1 MVRFIYFI
9 AATAATFPST
19 TYSLE
24 APSPV
29 PAPLLAFDPIPTPV
43 EALNHGYEMEHTQH
57 TQDLTDREPRTQS
70 HYAYNRHEER
80 YRAGSAWNDEPCC
93 WCHGDYYPCRCA
105 EKGKNTASM
114 AQESSPPHSTHSVRY
129 RPRPYRNHNA
139 QLARLSAIEVTIDGT
154 PCKWCLGTFVPC
166 FCEDGAPDKAVQQ
179 FDHDPLE
186 SSETLSL
193 DYERRLAQF

>member
-1 MVRFIYFI
+1 MRFISFF
-9 AATAATFPST
+9 AATATTFPSV

-29 PAPLLAFDPIPTPV
+29 PAPLLAFDPIPSPV
-43 EALNHGYEMEHTQH
+43 EALNHGYDMAHTQH
-57 TQDLTDREPRTQS
+57 TQDHINREPRTES

-80 YRAGSAWNDEPCC
+80 YRSDSAWNDEPCC

-114 AQESSPPHSTHSVRY
+114 AQESSPPHSTHSVRF

-193 DYERRLAQF
+193 DYERRLAHF